1 MLPGL
6 QRKQTDWAMGT
17 VARLLRPIVRLAL
30 GMGLKH
36 SQLDAL
42 LRQSLLS
49 EARSVLTAR
58 GGTPTNV
65 SQLAMVTGLH
75 RKDVTSRLREG
86 DDGGIPHTEASPASR
101 VFTRWLQQVMADP
114 ALWRLPI
121 ADKAAG
127 MSFETLAR
135 METRGDVHARAL
147 LEDMERLGVVRCD
160 GRFVELT
167 RDGFVPSNDLQTLL
181 SFLADNGRDHLSAG
195 VANVTGEAPRFLE
208 RAIFTEGLSEAECEA
223 LQAGIRKD
231 WDQLHAKIY
240 SDMLASEQRSTDAPT
255 HRMRVGIFTYFE
267 PSQGGAQPPEAGST
281 GAPS

>member
-1 MLPGL
+1 MLAGV

-42 LRQSLLS
+42 LRQSLVN
-49 EARSVLTAR
+49 EARDVLIAR

-75 RKDVTSRLREG
+75 RKDVTSRVREG
-86 DDGGIPHTEASPASR
+86 DDGGLPHTEASPASR
-101 VFTRWLQQVMADP
+101 VFTRWLQQVTVDP
-114 ALWRLPI
+114 TLWRLPI
-121 ADKAAG
+121 AGKEAEV
-127 MSFETLAR
+127 SFESLAR
-135 METRGDVHARAL
+135 LETRGDVHARAL

-160 GRFVELT
+160 GKFVELT
-167 RDGFVPSNDLQTLL
+167 RDGFVPSDDLQTLL
-181 SFLADNGRDHLSAG
+181 SFLADNGRDHLAAG
-195 VANVTGEAPRFLE
+195 VANVSGDAPRFLE
-208 RAIFTEGLSEAECEA
+208 RAIFTEGLSEAECEV

-240 SDMLASEQRSTDAPT
+240 SEMLASEQRSTDAPT
-255 HRMRVGIFTYFE
+255 HRMRVGIFTFFE
-267 PSQGGAQPPEAGST
+267 PTQASTQLPGKDSSGARS
-281 GAPS
+281 